1 MKQQIKCLSAF
12 TATQTPNYYTG
23 VRDSE
28 VNIFRLPPIQP
39 QAHRKNFDSPENLG
53 WKSLMTLR
61 FSDYDDLCLRV
72 MLKQTQIFQRFFFTP
87 NTRLLFKKQKQSK
100 GESQNIE

>member
-12 TATQTPNYYTG
+12 TATKTPNYYTG

-28 VNIFRLPPIQP
+28 VNIFRLPPIHCRLTGKTLIP
-39 QAHRKNFDSPENLG
+39 HRKIWDENPWSLFKGYVETDSNLPA
-53 WKSLMTLR
+53 
-61 FSDYDDLCLRV
+61 V
-72 MLKQTQIFQRFFFTP
+72 FFTP

-100 GESQNIE
+100 GESENIE